1 MFITIRSTSPK
12 KTIGDLEMDD
22 VDDLEEDLGEIQ
34 LGPSFMKSMKYV
46 DARPLTLKKA
56 SVNITF

>member
-1 MFITIRSTSPK
+1 
-12 KTIGDLEMDD
+12 MDD